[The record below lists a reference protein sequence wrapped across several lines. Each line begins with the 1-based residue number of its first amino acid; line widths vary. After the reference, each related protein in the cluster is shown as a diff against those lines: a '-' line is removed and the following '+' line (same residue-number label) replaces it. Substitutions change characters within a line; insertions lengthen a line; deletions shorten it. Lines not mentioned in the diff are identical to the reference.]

1 MAVTIGQQGAG
12 KENLSGSHEEHMKA
26 SSLRQFAIAVCAVL
40 LTVAAPVWAEK
51 FTVAVV
57 PDTQNY
63 SDVTLP
69 QPRGAE
75 IFAQQMQYLVDR
87 REERN
92 LVFVTFVGDIVQHGD
107 GQFRQKIEGTAED
120 QFRYWDT
127 RAEWDNA
134 NRAVSILSRSPIP
147 FGMSPGNHD
156 YDNYSWWEG
165 PGSPGAARPLAG
177 GRTWDLYFGPQSR
190 HFAGKPWYGGSF
202 NQGLN
207 SYQFFTGGGKRFLH
221 LSLEMQPTPAVLAW
235 AQDVIDANPGLP
247 VIVTTHEW
255 LHPALLGESGRSN
268 GHQLYFMGSDHLPP
282 DEIWNRFIRKNPAIF
297 LVLCG
302 HNWTP
307 TVDGVSQ
314 GENLRIDHNDAGYP
328 VYQVLQDYQGNTIGP
343 DGKPGS
349 ANGGAGWLRFIE
361 FDTER
366 RKLHFHTYSTLLG
379 RHAGRNGEEPFGAPA
394 RHSDFAL
401 DFPPQL
407 LK

>member
-1 MAVTIGQQGAG
+1 MSA
-12 KENLSGSHEEHMKA
+12 LSR
-26 SSLRQFAIAVCAVL
+26 RQFALTLCAAL
-40 LTVAAPVWAEK
+40 LTAAVPASAET

-63 SDVTLP
+63 SDASLA
-69 QPRGAE
+69 QPRGADT
-75 IFAQQMQYLVDR
+75 FAQQMQYLVDK
-87 REERN
+87 REEKN
-92 LVFVTFVGDIVQHGD
+92 LVFATFVGDIVQHGD
-107 GQFRQKIEGTAED
+107 GQFRQKREGAED
-120 QFRYWDT
+120 QFRTWDT

-147 FGMSPGNHD
+147 FGMVPGNHD
-156 YDNYSWWEG
+156 YDNYSWWDG
-165 PGSPGAARPLAG
+165 PDSPGASRPLSG
-177 GRTWDLYFGPQSR
+177 GRTWDLYFGRQSR
-190 HFAGKPWYGGSF
+190 HFVGKAWYGGSF

-221 LSLEMQPTPAVLAW
+221 LSLEMEPTPAVLAW
-235 AQDVIDANPGLP
+235 AQEVVDTNPGLP

-255 LHPALLGESGRSN
+255 LNPALSESSATRSN
-268 GHQLYFMGSDHLPP
+268 GYQSYFAGSDHLPP
-282 DEIWNRFIRKNPAIF
+282 DAIWDRFIRKNPAIF

-314 GENLRIDHNDAGYP
+314 GENLRVDRNDAGYP

-343 DGKPGS
+343 DGTPGS
-349 ANGGAGWLRFIE
+349 ANGGAGWIRFIA
-361 FDTER
+361 FDTDR
-366 RKLHFHTYSTLLG
+366 RKMRFTTWSTLLD
-379 RHAGRNGEEPFGAPA
+379 RYAGRNGEATFGAPA
-394 RHSDFAL
+394 RHSEFEL